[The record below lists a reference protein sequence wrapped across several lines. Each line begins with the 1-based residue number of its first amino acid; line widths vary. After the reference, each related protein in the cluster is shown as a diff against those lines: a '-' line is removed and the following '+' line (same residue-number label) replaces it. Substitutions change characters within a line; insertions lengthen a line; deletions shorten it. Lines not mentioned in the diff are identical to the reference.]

1 MIDFSDKAQLG
12 CFIGVVS
19 ALACLAA
26 ALIVMTARMKKRFS
40 GGAFAAW
47 LTAAIIVVVA
57 GIAACLISII
67 FKTEFLKL
75 DCEIVGGAL
84 SIVHDGNTLFTVPGL
99 GVFFGVAFEH
109 AVIELLMYGVTL
121 LALALVALTCIR
133 RGVSRAVWSR
143 DVDGEGYYVVSGDV
157 DEQSAFEP
165 IETETSDDENAAQPE
180 NAETAEKESAEEP
193 ETAEIAEKEAAI
205 EPEETEVKPIET
217 VDEPEAA
224 EEKTIET
231 IEEPEVAVEEP
242 AAAEEE
248 TVVSSEPET
257 EIEQPEVEVEEPE
270 AAEEKTI
277 ETVEEPEAAEE
288 EEVVS
293 PQPKPTEEPTDAAAP
308 VESIEV
314 EEPTDATALVEPI
327 EVKEPTDATAPT
339 EPIAAETPAENKP
352 TAAKRHRAV
361 KSRAAQVFGEY
372 LGERSEE
379 DREKLLGKIDIITK
393 RTD

>member
-26 ALIVMTARMKKRFS
+26 ALIVMTARMKKRLS

-75 DCEIVGGAL
+75 DCVIVDGAL

-109 AVIELLMYGVTL
+109 ATIELLMYGVTL

-143 DVDGEGYYVVSGDV
+143 DVDGEGYYVVSGDG

-180 NAETAEKESAEEP
+180 NAETAEKE
-193 ETAEIAEKEAAI
+193 AAI

-217 VDEPEAA
+217 VEEPEAA
-224 EEKTIET
+224 EEKTIVFVQPET
-231 IEEPEVAVEEP
+231 EIEQPETMVEKP
-242 AAAEEE
+242 VTAEEE

-257 EIEQPEVEVEEPE
+257 VIEQPEVAVEEPE

-277 ETVEEPEAAEE
+277 ETVEEPEAA
-288 EEVVS
+288 
-293 PQPKPTEEPTDAAAP
+293 TAP
-308 VESIEV
+308 VEQ
-314 EEPTDATALVEPI
+314 I
-327 EVKEPTDATAPT
+327 EVKEPTEAAAPT
-339 EPIAAETPAENKP
+339 EPIAAETPVENKP

-372 LGERSEE
+372 LGERNEE

>member
-75 DCEIVGGAL
+75 DCVIAGGAL
-84 SIVHDGNTLFTVPGL
+84 SIVHDGNTLFTVPGI

-109 AVIELLMYGVTL
+109 ATIELLMYGVTL

-143 DVDGEGYYVVSGDV
+143 DVDGEGYYVVSSDG

-180 NAETAEKESAEEP
+180 NAETTEKEAAEEP
-193 ETAEIAEKEAAI
+193 EAAEIADKEAAI
-205 EPEETEVKPIET
+205 EPEGTEVKPIET
-217 VDEPEAA
+217 VEEPAAA
-224 EEKTIET
+224 EEKTIVSVQPET
-231 IEEPEVAVEEP
+231 KIEQPKVAVEEP
-242 AAAEEE
+242 AAMA
-248 TVVSSEPET
+248 
-257 EIEQPEVEVEEPE
+257 EEPE

-277 ETVEEPEAAEE
+277 ETVEEPAAMEE

-293 PQPKPTEEPTDAAAP
+293 PQPKPTEETTDATAP
-308 VESIEV
+308 VEPIEV
-314 EEPTDATALVEPI
+314 EEPTDAA
-327 EVKEPTDATAPT
+327 APT
-339 EPIAAETPAENKP
+339 EPITAETPAENKP

-372 LGERSEE
+372 LGERNEE
-379 DREKLLGKIDIITK
+379 DREKLLEKIDIITK

>member
-26 ALIVMTARMKKRFS
+26 ALIVMTARMKKRLS

-75 DCEIVGGAL
+75 DCVIVGGAL

-143 DVDGEGYYVVSGDV
+143 DVDGEGYYVVSGDG

-180 NAETAEKESAEEP
+180 NAETAEKESA
-193 ETAEIAEKEAAI
+193 I

-217 VDEPEAA
+217 V
-224 EEKTIET
+224 
-231 IEEPEVAVEEP
+231 EEP
-242 AAAEEE
+242 AAAEEK
-248 TVVSSEPET
+248 TIVSVQPET
-257 EIEQPEVEVEEPE
+257 KIEQPEVAVEEPE

-308 VESIEV
+308 
-314 EEPTDATALVEPI
+314 VEPI

-372 LGERSEE
+372 LSERNEE

>member
-26 ALIVMTARMKKRFS
+26 ALIVMTARMKKRLS
-40 GGAFAAW
+40 SGAFAAW

-180 NAETAEKESAEEP
+180 NAESTEKESAEEP
-193 ETAEIAEKEAAI
+193 EAAEIAEKEAAI
-205 EPEETEVKPIET
+205 EPEGTEVKP
-217 VDEPEAA
+217 
-224 EEKTIET
+224 
-231 IEEPEVAVEEP
+231 
-242 AAAEEE
+242 
-248 TVVSSEPET
+248 
-257 EIEQPEVEVEEPE
+257 
-270 AAEEKTI
+270 I
-277 ETVEEPEAAEE
+277 ETVEEPEAAEK

-293 PQPKPTEEPTDAAAP
+293 PQPKPTEEPTDATVP
-308 VESIEV
+308 
-314 EEPTDATALVEPI
+314 VEPI
-327 EVKEPTDATAPT
+327 EVKETTETAAPV

-352 TAAKRHRAV
+352 TVAKRHRAV

-372 LGERSEE
+372 LGERNEE

>member
-12 CFIGVVS
+12 CFIGVVT
-19 ALACLAA
+19 AIACLAA
-26 ALIVMTARMKKRFS
+26 ALIVMTARMKKRLS

-75 DCEIVGGAL
+75 DCEIVDGAL

-143 DVDGEGYYVVSGDV
+143 DVDGEGYYVVSGDG

-180 NAETAEKESAEEP
+180 NAETAEKEAAEEP
-193 ETAEIAEKEAAI
+193 EAAEIAEKESAI
-205 EPEETEVKPIET
+205 EPEETEVKP
-217 VDEPEAA
+217 
-224 EEKTIET
+224 
-231 IEEPEVAVEEP
+231 
-242 AAAEEE
+242 
-248 TVVSSEPET
+248 
-257 EIEQPEVEVEEPE
+257 
-270 AAEEKTI
+270 I

-288 EEVVS
+288 EEVVF
-293 PQPKPTEEPTDAAAP
+293 PQPKPTEELT
-308 VESIEV
+308 E
-314 EEPTDATALVEPI
+314 ATVPVEPI
-327 EVKEPTDATAPT
+327 EVKEPTEAAAPV

-372 LGERSEE
+372 LGERNEE

>member
-26 ALIVMTARMKKRFS
+26 ALIVMTARMKKRLS

-75 DCEIVGGAL
+75 DCVIVDGAL

-109 AVIELLMYGVTL
+109 ATIELLMYGVTL

-143 DVDGEGYYVVSGDV
+143 DVDGEGYYVVSGDG

-180 NAETAEKESAEEP
+180 NVETAEKESAE
-193 ETAEIAEKEAAI
+193 

-217 VDEPEAA
+217 V
-224 EEKTIET
+224 
-231 IEEPEVAVEEP
+231 EEP
-242 AAAEEE
+242 A
-248 TVVSSEPET
+248 
-257 EIEQPEVEVEEPE
+257 
-270 AAEEKTI
+270 
-277 ETVEEPEAAEE
+277 AAEE

-293 PQPKPTEEPTDAAAP
+293 PQPKPTEEPT
-308 VESIEV
+308 E
-314 EEPTDATALVEPI
+314 ATAPVEPI
-327 EVKEPTDATAPT
+327 EVKETTDAAAPT
-339 EPIAAETPAENKP
+339 EPITAETPAENKP

-372 LGERSEE
+372 LGERNEE

>member
-26 ALIVMTARMKKRFS
+26 ALIVMTARMKKRLS
-40 GGAFAAW
+40 VGAFAAW

-75 DCEIVGGAL
+75 DCVIVGGAL

-143 DVDGEGYYVVSGDV
+143 DVDGEGYYVVSGDG

-180 NAETAEKESAEEP
+180 NAETAEKESA
-193 ETAEIAEKEAAI
+193 I

-217 VDEPEAA
+217 VEEPAA
-224 EEKTIET
+224 AKEKTIVSVET
-231 IEEPEVAVEEP
+231 ETEIEQPKVAVEEP
-242 AAAEEE
+242 AAMA
-248 TVVSSEPET
+248 
-257 EIEQPEVEVEEPE
+257 EEPE

-293 PQPKPTEEPTDAAAP
+293 PQPKPTEEPTDATAP
-308 VESIEV
+308 VEQ
-314 EEPTDATALVEPI
+314 I
-327 EVKEPTDATAPT
+327 EVKEPTEAAAPT
-339 EPIAAETPAENKP
+339 EPIAAEPPAENKP

>member
-12 CFIGVVS
+12 CFIGVVT

-40 GGAFAAW
+40 G
-47 LTAAIIVVVA
+47 AAIIVVVA

-75 DCEIVGGAL
+75 DCVIVGGAL

-143 DVDGEGYYVVSGDV
+143 DVDGEGYYVVSGDG

-180 NAETAEKESAEEP
+180 NAETAEKEAAEEP
-193 ETAEIAEKEAAI
+193 ETAEIAEKSN
-205 EPEETEVKPIET
+205 PRKP
-217 VDEPEAA
+217 
-224 EEKTIET
+224 
-231 IEEPEVAVEEP
+231 
-242 AAAEEE
+242 
-248 TVVSSEPET
+248 
-257 EIEQPEVEVEEPE
+257 
-270 AAEEKTI
+270 
-277 ETVEEPEAAEE
+277 
-288 EEVVS
+288 
-293 PQPKPTEEPTDAAAP
+293 
-308 VESIEV
+308 
-314 EEPTDATALVEPI
+314 
-327 EVKEPTDATAPT
+327 
-339 EPIAAETPAENKP
+339 
-352 TAAKRHRAV
+352 R
-361 KSRAAQVFGEY
+361 
-372 LGERSEE
+372 
-379 DREKLLGKIDIITK
+379 
-393 RTD
+393 

>member
-26 ALIVMTARMKKRFS
+26 ALIVMTARMKKRLS
-40 GGAFAAW
+40 SGAFAAW

-75 DCEIVGGAL
+75 DCVIVGGAL

-109 AVIELLMYGVTL
+109 ATIELLMYGVTL

-143 DVDGEGYYVVSGDV
+143 DVDGEGYYVVSGDG

-180 NAETAEKESAEEP
+180 NAETAEKE
-193 ETAEIAEKEAAI
+193 AAI

-217 VDEPEAA
+217 VGEPEAA
-224 EEKTIET
+224 EEKTI
-231 IEEPEVAVEEP
+231 
-242 AAAEEE
+242 
-248 TVVSSEPET
+248 VSVQPET
-257 EIEQPEVEVEEPE
+257 EIEQPEVAVEEPVIMVEEPE

-293 PQPKPTEEPTDAAAP
+293 PQPKSTEEPTKAAAP
-308 VESIEV
+308 VEPIEV
-314 EEPTDATALVEPI
+314 EEPTEAA
-327 EVKEPTDATAPT
+327 APT

-372 LGERSEE
+372 LGERNEE

>member
-12 CFIGVVS
+12 CFIGVV
-19 ALACLAA
+19 AAIACLAA
-26 ALIVMTARMKKRFS
+26 ALIVMTARMKKRLS

-75 DCEIVGGAL
+75 DCVIVGGAL

-121 LALALVALTCIR
+121 IALALVALTCIR

-143 DVDGEGYYVVSGDV
+143 DVDGEGYYVVSGDG

-165 IETETSDDENAAQPE
+165 IGTETSDDENAAQPE
-180 NAETAEKESAEEP
+180 NAETAEKEAAE
-193 ETAEIAEKEAAI
+193 

-217 VDEPEAA
+217 VGEPEAA
-224 EEKTIET
+224 EEKTI
-231 IEEPEVAVEEP
+231 
-242 AAAEEE
+242 
-248 TVVSSEPET
+248 VSVQPET
-257 EIEQPEVEVEEPE
+257 EIEQPEVAVEQPAAMVEEPE

-277 ETVEEPEAAEE
+277 ETVEKPEAAEK

-293 PQPKPTEEPTDAAAP
+293 PQPKPTEEPTEATAL

-314 EEPTDATALVEPI
+314 EEPMEAA
-327 EVKEPTDATAPT
+327 APT

-372 LGERSEE
+372 LGERNEE

>member
-26 ALIVMTARMKKRFS
+26 ALIVMTARMKKRLS

-75 DCEIVGGAL
+75 DCVIVGGAL

-143 DVDGEGYYVVSGDV
+143 DVDGEGYYVVSGDG

-180 NAETAEKESAEEP
+180 NAEKESAEEP
-193 ETAEIAEKEAAI
+193 EAAEITEKEAAI

-217 VDEPEAA
+217 VEEPEAA
-224 EEKTIET
+224 EEETVVSVQPETVIEQ
-231 IEEPEVAVEEP
+231 PEVAVEEP
-242 AAAEEE
+242 AAM
-248 TVVSSEPET
+248 
-257 EIEQPEVEVEEPE
+257 VEEPE

-277 ETVEEPEAAEE
+277 ETVEKPEAAEE
-288 EEVVS
+288 EEVVF
-293 PQPKPTEEPTDAAAP
+293 PQPKPTEELTEAA
-308 VESIEV
+308 
-314 EEPTDATALVEPI
+314 
-327 EVKEPTDATAPT
+327 APT
-339 EPIAAETPAENKP
+339 EPIAAENPAENKP

-372 LGERSEE
+372 LGERNEE

>member
-12 CFIGVVS
+12 CFIGVV
-19 ALACLAA
+19 AAIACLAA
-26 ALIVMTARMKKRFS
+26 ALIVMTARMKKRLS

-75 DCEIVGGAL
+75 DCVIVGGAL

-143 DVDGEGYYVVSGDV
+143 DVDGEGYYVVSGDS

-165 IETETSDDENAAQPE
+165 IETETSDGENAAQPE
-180 NAETAEKESAEEP
+180 NAET
-193 ETAEIAEKEAAI
+193 AEKEAAI

-217 VDEPEAA
+217 V
-224 EEKTIET
+224 EELVTM
-231 IEEPEVAVEEP
+231 
-242 AAAEEE
+242 EEE

-257 EIEQPEVEVEEPE
+257 EIEQPEVAVEEP
-270 AAEEKTI
+270 A
-277 ETVEEPEAAEE
+277 AAEE

-293 PQPKPTEEPTDAAAP
+293 PQPKPTEEPTEAAAP
-308 VESIEV
+308 VEPIEVEEPTEAAALVESIEV
-314 EEPTDATALVEPI
+314 EEPTEAA
-327 EVKEPTDATAPT
+327 APT

-372 LGERSEE
+372 LGERNEE

>member
-26 ALIVMTARMKKRFS
+26 ALIVMTARMKKRLS
-40 GGAFAAW
+40 SGAFAAW

-75 DCEIVGGAL
+75 DCVIVGGAL

-109 AVIELLMYGVTL
+109 ATIELLMYGVTL

-143 DVDGEGYYVVSGDV
+143 DVDGEGYYVVSGDG

-165 IETETSDDENAAQPE
+165 IETETSDDENAAQPG

-193 ETAEIAEKEAAI
+193 EAAEIAEKEAAI
-205 EPEETEVKPIET
+205 EPEETEAKPIET
-217 VDEPEAA
+217 VEEPEAA
-224 EEKTIET
+224 EEEAVVSVQPETGIEQPVT
-231 IEEPEVAVEEP
+231 M
-242 AAAEEE
+242 EEE

-257 EIEQPEVEVEEPE
+257 EIEQPEVAVEEPAAMVEEPE

-277 ETVEEPEAAEE
+277 ETVEEPETAEK

-293 PQPKPTEEPTDAAAP
+293 PQPKPTEELT
-308 VESIEV
+308 E
-314 EEPTDATALVEPI
+314 ATVPVEPI
-327 EVKEPTDATAPT
+327 EVKEPTEAAAPV

-352 TAAKRHRAV
+352 TAAKRHRTV

-372 LGERSEE
+372 LGERNEE

>member
-26 ALIVMTARMKKRFS
+26 ALIVMTARMKKRLS
-40 GGAFAAW
+40 SGAFAAW

-75 DCEIVGGAL
+75 DCVIEGGAL
-84 SIVHDGNTLFTVPGL
+84 SIVHDGKTLFTVPGL

-109 AVIELLMYGVTL
+109 ATIELLMYGVTL

-143 DVDGEGYYVVSGDV
+143 DVDGEGYYVVNVDG

-180 NAETAEKESAEEP
+180 NAETAEKESAIEP
-193 ETAEIAEKEAAI
+193 EAAEITEKEAAI

-217 VDEPEAA
+217 V
-224 EEKTIET
+224 EES
-231 IEEPEVAVEEP
+231 A
-242 AAAEEE
+242 
-248 TVVSSEPET
+248 
-257 EIEQPEVEVEEPE
+257 
-270 AAEEKTI
+270 
-277 ETVEEPEAAEE
+277 AAEE

-293 PQPKPTEEPTDAAAP
+293 PQPKPTEEPTEATAPVKPIEVKEPTEAAAP
-308 VESIEV
+308 
-314 EEPTDATALVEPI
+314 VEPI
-327 EVKEPTDATAPT
+327 EVKEPTEAAAPT

-372 LGERSEE
+372 LGERNEE

>member
-12 CFIGVVS
+12 CFIGVVT

-26 ALIVMTARMKKRFS
+26 ALIVMTARMKKRLS

-75 DCEIVGGAL
+75 DCVIAGGAL

-143 DVDGEGYYVVSGDV
+143 DVDGEGYYVVSGDG

-180 NAETAEKESAEEP
+180 NTETAEKEAAEEP
-193 ETAEIAEKEAAI
+193 ETAEITEKEAAI

-217 VDEPEAA
+217 V
-224 EEKTIET
+224 
-231 IEEPEVAVEEP
+231 
-242 AAAEEE
+242 
-248 TVVSSEPET
+248 
-257 EIEQPEVEVEEPE
+257 EEPE

-277 ETVEEPEAAEE
+277 VSVQPETGIEQPEVAVEEPAAMVEEYKAAEEKPIETVEEPAAAEE

-293 PQPKPTEEPTDAAAP
+293 PQPKPTEEPTDATAP
-308 VESIEV
+308 
-314 EEPTDATALVEPI
+314 VEPI
-327 EVKEPTDATAPT
+327 EVKEPTEAAAPT
-339 EPIAAETPAENKP
+339 EPIVAETPAENKP

-372 LGERSEE
+372 LGERNEE

>member
-12 CFIGVVS
+12 CFIGVV
-19 ALACLAA
+19 AAIACLAA
-26 ALIVMTARMKKRFS
+26 ALIVMTARMKKRLS

-75 DCEIVGGAL
+75 DCVIVGGAL
-84 SIVHDGNTLFTVPGL
+84 SIVYDGNTLFTVPGL

-109 AVIELLMYGVTL
+109 AAIELLMYGVTL

-143 DVDGEGYYVVSGDV
+143 DVDGEGYYVVSGDG

-180 NAETAEKESAEEP
+180 NAETAEKE
-193 ETAEIAEKEAAI
+193 AAI

-217 VDEPEAA
+217 VEEPAVA
-224 EEKTIET
+224 EEKTI
-231 IEEPEVAVEEP
+231 
-242 AAAEEE
+242 
-248 TVVSSEPET
+248 VSVQPET
-257 EIEQPEVEVEEPE
+257 EIEQPVTMVEEPVTMVEEHE

-277 ETVEEPEAAEE
+277 ETVEETEAAEE
-288 EEVVS
+288 EEVVY
-293 PQPKPTEEPTDAAAP
+293 PQPKPTEEPT
-308 VESIEV
+308 E
-314 EEPTDATALVEPI
+314 ATAPVEPI
-327 EVKEPTDATAPT
+327 EVKEPTEAAAPVEPIEVEEPT
-339 EPIAAETPAENKP
+339 EAAAPVEPIAAETPAENKP

>member
-12 CFIGVVS
+12 CFIGVVT

-47 LTAAIIVVVA
+47 LTAGIIVVVA
-57 GIAACLISII
+57 GSAACLISII

-75 DCEIVGGAL
+75 DCEIAGGAL
-84 SIVHDGNTLFTVPGL
+84 SIVYDGNTLFTVPGL

-109 AVIELLMYGVTL
+109 AAIELLMYGVTL

-143 DVDGEGYYVVSGDV
+143 DVDGEGYYVVSGDG

-180 NAETAEKESAEEP
+180 NAETAEKESAIEP
-193 ETAEIAEKEAAI
+193 EAAEIAEKEAAI

-217 VDEPEAA
+217 V
-224 EEKTIET
+224 
-231 IEEPEVAVEEP
+231 EEP
-242 AAAEEE
+242 AAMEEE
-248 TVVSSEPET
+248 TIVSVQPET
-257 EIEQPEVEVEEPE
+257 EIEQPEVVVEEPAAMVEEPE

-277 ETVEEPEAAEE
+277 ETVEEPAAAEE

-293 PQPKPTEEPTDAAAP
+293 PEPKPTEEPTEATAPVEPIEVEEPTEAAAP

-314 EEPTDATALVEPI
+314 
-327 EVKEPTDATAPT
+327 KEPTEATAPT
-339 EPIAAETPAENKP
+339 EPIAAETPVENKP

-372 LGERSEE
+372 LGERNEE

-393 RTD
+393 RND

>member
-12 CFIGVVS
+12 CFIGVVT
-19 ALACLAA
+19 AIACLAA
-26 ALIVMTARMKKRFS
+26 ALIVMTARMKKRLS

-75 DCEIVGGAL
+75 DCVIVGGAL

-109 AVIELLMYGVTL
+109 ATIELLMYGVTL

-143 DVDGEGYYVVSGDV
+143 DVDGEGYYVVSSDG

-180 NAETAEKESAEEP
+180 NTETAEKEAAEEPENAETAEKES
-193 ETAEIAEKEAAI
+193 AI

-217 VDEPEAA
+217 VEEPAAA
-224 EEKTIET
+224 EEKTIVSVQPET
-231 IEEPEVAVEEP
+231 KIEQPEVAVEEP
-242 AAAEEE
+242 AAMEEE
-248 TVVSSEPET
+248 TVVSVQPET
-257 EIEQPEVEVEEPE
+257 EIEQPEV
-270 AAEEKTI
+270 A
-277 ETVEEPEAAEE
+277 VEEPEAAEE

-293 PQPKPTEEPTDAAAP
+293 PQPKPTEEPTEAA
-308 VESIEV
+308 
-314 EEPTDATALVEPI
+314 
-327 EVKEPTDATAPT
+327 APT

-372 LGERSEE
+372 LGERNEE

>member
-26 ALIVMTARMKKRFS
+26 ALIVMTARMKKRLS
-40 GGAFAAW
+40 SGAFAAW

-75 DCEIVGGAL
+75 DCVIVGGAL

-143 DVDGEGYYVVSGDV
+143 DVDGEGYYVVSGDG

-180 NAETAEKESAEEP
+180 NTETAEKESAIEP
-193 ETAEIAEKEAAI
+193 EAAEIAEKEAAI

-217 VDEPEAA
+217 V
-224 EEKTIET
+224 
-231 IEEPEVAVEEP
+231 
-242 AAAEEE
+242 
-248 TVVSSEPET
+248 
-257 EIEQPEVEVEEPE
+257 EEPE

-277 ETVEEPEAAEE
+277 ETVEEPETAEK

-293 PQPKPTEEPTDAAAP
+293 PQPKPTEEPAEATAL

-372 LGERSEE
+372 LSERNEE

>member
-26 ALIVMTARMKKRFS
+26 ALIVMTARMKKRLS

-75 DCEIVGGAL
+75 DCVIVDGAL

-109 AVIELLMYGVTL
+109 AAIELLMYGVTL

-133 RGVSRAVWSR
+133 RGVYRAVWSR
-143 DVDGEGYYVVSGDV
+143 DVDGEGYYVVNGDS

-165 IETETSDDENAAQPE
+165 IETETSADENAAQPE
-180 NAETAEKESAEEP
+180 NAETAEKESAEES
-193 ETAEIAEKEAAI
+193 EAAEIAEKEAAI
-205 EPEETEVKPIET
+205 EPEETAVKP
-217 VDEPEAA
+217 
-224 EEKTIET
+224 
-231 IEEPEVAVEEP
+231 
-242 AAAEEE
+242 
-248 TVVSSEPET
+248 
-257 EIEQPEVEVEEPE
+257 
-270 AAEEKTI
+270 I

-288 EEVVS
+288 EEVVF
-293 PQPKPTEEPTDAAAP
+293 PQPKPTEEPT
-308 VESIEV
+308 E
-314 EEPTDATALVEPI
+314 ATAPVEPI

-339 EPIAAETPAENKP
+339 EPITAETPAENKP

>member
-26 ALIVMTARMKKRFS
+26 ALIVMTARMKKRLS

-57 GIAACLISII
+57 GIASCLISII

-75 DCEIVGGAL
+75 DCVIAGGAL

-109 AVIELLMYGVTL
+109 ATIELLMYGVTL

-143 DVDGEGYYVVSGDV
+143 DVDGEGYYVVSSDG

-165 IETETSDDENAAQPE
+165 IGTETSDDENAAQPE
-180 NAETAEKESAEEP
+180 NAETTEKESAEEP
-193 ETAEIAEKEAAI
+193 EAAEIVEKEAAI

-217 VDEPEAA
+217 V
-224 EEKTIET
+224 
-231 IEEPEVAVEEP
+231 EEPVTM
-242 AAAEEE
+242 EEE
-248 TVVSSEPET
+248 TVVSVQPGT
-257 EIEQPEVEVEEPE
+257 ENEQPEVAVEQPVTMVEEPE
-270 AAEEKTI
+270 AAEEKPI

-293 PQPKPTEEPTDAAAP
+293 PQPKPTEEHT
-308 VESIEV
+308 E
-314 EEPTDATALVEPI
+314 ATALVESI

-339 EPIAAETPAENKP
+339 EPIAAETPVENKP

>member
-26 ALIVMTARMKKRFS
+26 ALIVMTARMKKRLS

-75 DCEIVGGAL
+75 DCVIVDGAL

-143 DVDGEGYYVVSGDV
+143 DVDGEGYYVVSGD

-180 NAETAEKESAEEP
+180 NAETAEKE
-193 ETAEIAEKEAAI
+193 AAI

-217 VDEPEAA
+217 
-224 EEKTIET
+224 
-231 IEEPEVAVEEP
+231 VEEP

-257 EIEQPEVEVEEPE
+257 EIEQPEFAVEEPAAMAEEPE

-277 ETVEEPEAAEE
+277 ETVEEPEAA
-288 EEVVS
+288 
-293 PQPKPTEEPTDAAAP
+293 
-308 VESIEV
+308 
-314 EEPTDATALVEPI
+314 TALVEPI
-327 EVKEPTDATAPT
+327 EGKEPTDATAPT

-372 LGERSEE
+372 LGERNEE

>member
-47 LTAAIIVVVA
+47 LTAGIIVVVA
-57 GIAACLISII
+57 GSAACLISII

-84 SIVHDGNTLFTVPGL
+84 SIVYDGNTLFTVPGL

-109 AVIELLMYGVTL
+109 AAIELLMYGVTL

-143 DVDGEGYYVVSGDV
+143 DVDGEGYYVVSGDG

-165 IETETSDDENAAQPE
+165 IGAETSDDENAAQPE
-180 NAETAEKESAEEP
+180 NAETTEKESAEEP
-193 ETAEIAEKEAAI
+193 EAAEIAEKEAAI
-205 EPEETEVKPIET
+205 EPEETEVKP
-217 VDEPEAA
+217 
-224 EEKTIET
+224 
-231 IEEPEVAVEEP
+231 
-242 AAAEEE
+242 
-248 TVVSSEPET
+248 
-257 EIEQPEVEVEEPE
+257 
-270 AAEEKTI
+270 I

-308 VESIEV
+308 VE
-314 EEPTDATALVEPI
+314 PI
-327 EVKEPTDATAPT
+327 EVKEPTEAAAPT

>member
-75 DCEIVGGAL
+75 DCVIVGGAL

-143 DVDGEGYYVVSGDV
+143 DVDGEGYYVVSSDG

-180 NAETAEKESAEEP
+180 NTET
-193 ETAEIAEKEAAI
+193 AEKEAAI
-205 EPEETEVKPIET
+205 EPEETEIKPIET
-217 VDEPEAA
+217 
-224 EEKTIET
+224 
-231 IEEPEVAVEEP
+231 VEEP
-242 AAAEEE
+242 AAAEEK
-248 TVVSSEPET
+248 TIVSVQPET
-257 EIEQPEVEVEEPE
+257 GIEQPEVAVEEPE

-277 ETVEEPEAAEE
+277 ETVEKPEAAEE
-288 EEVVS
+288 EEVVF
-293 PQPKPTEEPTDAAAP
+293 PQPKPTEGLTEAAAP
-308 VESIEV
+308 
-314 EEPTDATALVEPI
+314 VEPI
-327 EVKEPTDATAPT
+327 EVKEPTKAAAPV

-352 TAAKRHRAV
+352 TVAKRHRAV

-372 LGERSEE
+372 LGERNEE

>member
-12 CFIGVVS
+12 CFIGVVT

-26 ALIVMTARMKKRFS
+26 ALIVMTARMKKRLS
-40 GGAFAAW
+40 SGAFAAW

-75 DCEIVGGAL
+75 DCVIVGGAL

-109 AVIELLMYGVTL
+109 VAIELLMYGVTL

-143 DVDGEGYYVVSGDV
+143 DVDGEGYYVVSGDG

-180 NAETAEKESAEEP
+180 NTETAEKEAAEEP
-193 ETAEIAEKEAAI
+193 EAAEIAEKEAAI

-217 VDEPEAA
+217 V
-224 EEKTIET
+224 
-231 IEEPEVAVEEP
+231 
-242 AAAEEE
+242 
-248 TVVSSEPET
+248 
-257 EIEQPEVEVEEPE
+257 EEPE

-277 ETVEEPEAAEE
+277 VSVETETVIEQPVTMVEETAAMVEEPEAAEEKPIVSVQPETKIEQPEVAVEEPEAAEE

-293 PQPKPTEEPTDAAAP
+293 PEPKPTEEPTEAAAP
-308 VESIEV
+308 VEPIEV
-314 EEPTDATALVEPI
+314 EEPTEAA
-327 EVKEPTDATAPT
+327 APT
-339 EPIAAETPAENKP
+339 EPIAAETPVENKP
-352 TAAKRHRAV
+352 TAAKRHRTV

-372 LGERSEE
+372 LGERNEE

>member
-12 CFIGVVS
+12 CFIGVVT
-19 ALACLAA
+19 AIACLAA

-47 LTAAIIVVVA
+47 LTAGIIVVVA
-57 GIAACLISII
+57 GSAACLISII

-75 DCEIVGGAL
+75 DCVIVGGAL

-109 AVIELLMYGVTL
+109 ATIELLMYGVTL

-143 DVDGEGYYVVSGDV
+143 DVDGEGYYVVSGDG

-193 ETAEIAEKEAAI
+193 EAAEIAEKEAAI

-217 VDEPEAA
+217 VEEPAAA
-224 EEKTIET
+224 EEKTIVSVQPGTEN
-231 IEEPEVAVEEP
+231 EQPEVAVEEP
-242 AAAEEE
+242 AAM
-248 TVVSSEPET
+248 
-257 EIEQPEVEVEEPE
+257 VEESE
-270 AAEEKTI
+270 AAEEKAI
-277 ETVEEPEAAEE
+277 ETVEKPEVAEE

-293 PQPKPTEEPTDAAAP
+293 PQPKPTEEPTEAATP
-308 VESIEV
+308 VEQIEV
-314 EEPTDATALVEPI
+314 EEPTEAAAPVEPI
-327 EVKEPTDATAPT
+327 EVKEPTEATAPT

-352 TAAKRHRAV
+352 TTAKRHRAV

>member
-12 CFIGVVS
+12 CFIGVVT
-19 ALACLAA
+19 AIACLAA
-26 ALIVMTARMKKRFS
+26 ALIVMTARMKKRLS

-75 DCEIVGGAL
+75 DCEIVDGAL

-143 DVDGEGYYVVSGDV
+143 DVDGEGYYVVSGDG

-180 NAETAEKESAEEP
+180 NAETAEKEAAEEP
-193 ETAEIAEKEAAI
+193 EAAEIAEKESAI
-205 EPEETEVKPIET
+205 EPEETEVKP
-217 VDEPEAA
+217 
-224 EEKTIET
+224 
-231 IEEPEVAVEEP
+231 
-242 AAAEEE
+242 
-248 TVVSSEPET
+248 
-257 EIEQPEVEVEEPE
+257 
-270 AAEEKTI
+270 I

-288 EEVVS
+288 EEVVF
-293 PQPKPTEEPTDAAAP
+293 PQPKPTEELT
-308 VESIEV
+308 E
-314 EEPTDATALVEPI
+314 ATVPVEPI
-327 EVKEPTDATAPT
+327 EVKEPTEAAAPVET
-339 EPIAAETPAENKP
+339 IAAETPAENKP

-372 LGERSEE
+372 LGERNEE

>member
-26 ALIVMTARMKKRFS
+26 ALIVMTARMKKRLS
-40 GGAFAAW
+40 SGAFAAW

-75 DCEIVGGAL
+75 DCVIVGGAL
-84 SIVHDGNTLFTVPGL
+84 SIVHDGNTLFTVPGI

-109 AVIELLMYGVTL
+109 ATIELLMYGVTL

-143 DVDGEGYYVVSGDV
+143 DVDGEGYYVVSGDG

-180 NAETAEKESAEEP
+180 NAETAEKEAAEEP
-193 ETAEIAEKEAAI
+193 EG
-205 EPEETEVKPIET
+205 TEVKP
-217 VDEPEAA
+217 
-224 EEKTIET
+224 
-231 IEEPEVAVEEP
+231 
-242 AAAEEE
+242 
-248 TVVSSEPET
+248 
-257 EIEQPEVEVEEPE
+257 
-270 AAEEKTI
+270 I

-293 PQPKPTEEPTDAAAP
+293 PQPKPTEEPTDATAP
-308 VESIEV
+308 
-314 EEPTDATALVEPI
+314 VEPI
-327 EVKEPTDATAPT
+327 EVKEPTEAAAPT
-339 EPIAAETPAENKP
+339 EPIVAETPAENKP

-372 LGERSEE
+372 LGERNEE
-379 DREKLLGKIDIITK
+379 DREKLLEKIDIITK

>member
-26 ALIVMTARMKKRFS
+26 ALIVMTARMKKRLS

-75 DCEIVGGAL
+75 DCVIAGGAL

-143 DVDGEGYYVVSGDV
+143 DVDGEGYYVVSSDG

-165 IETETSDDENAAQPE
+165 IETETSDDENAAQPG
-180 NAETAEKESAEEP
+180 NAET
-193 ETAEIAEKEAAI
+193 AEKEAAI

-217 VDEPEAA
+217 VEQPEAA
-224 EEKTIET
+224 EEKTIVSVQPGTE
-231 IEEPEVAVEEP
+231 IEQPEVAVEEP
-242 AAAEEE
+242 V
-248 TVVSSEPET
+248 TM
-257 EIEQPEVEVEEPE
+257 VEEPE

-293 PQPKPTEEPTDAAAP
+293 PQPKPTEEPTEATAL

-314 EEPTDATALVEPI
+314 EEPTEAAAPVEPI
-327 EVKEPTDATAPT
+327 EAEEPTDATAPT
-339 EPIAAETPAENKP
+339 EPIAAETPAGNKP

-372 LGERSEE
+372 LGERNEE

>member
-26 ALIVMTARMKKRFS
+26 ALIVMTARMKKRLS
-40 GGAFAAW
+40 SGAFAAW
-47 LTAAIIVVVA
+47 LTAGIIVVVA

-75 DCEIVGGAL
+75 DCEIAGGAL
-84 SIVHDGNTLFTVPGL
+84 SIVYDGNTLFTVPGL

-109 AVIELLMYGVTL
+109 AAIELLMYGVTL

-143 DVDGEGYYVVSGDV
+143 DVDGEGYYVVSGDG

-165 IETETSDDENAAQPE
+165 IGTETSDDENAAQPE

-193 ETAEIAEKEAAI
+193 EAAEIAEKEAAI

-217 VDEPEAA
+217 V
-224 EEKTIET
+224 
-231 IEEPEVAVEEP
+231 EEPVTM
-242 AAAEEE
+242 EEE
-248 TVVSSEPET
+248 TIVSVQPET
-257 EIEQPEVEVEEPE
+257 EIEQPVTMVEEPE

-293 PQPKPTEEPTDAAAP
+293 PQPKPTEEPTEAIAP
-308 VESIEV
+308 VEPIKVEEPTEATAPVEPIEV
-314 EEPTDATALVEPI
+314 EEPTE
-327 EVKEPTDATAPT
+327 ATAPT

>member
-26 ALIVMTARMKKRFS
+26 ALIVMTARMKKRLS

-75 DCEIVGGAL
+75 DCVIVDGAL

-143 DVDGEGYYVVSGDV
+143 DVDGEGYYVVSGDG

-180 NAETAEKESAEEP
+180 NTETAEKESA
-193 ETAEIAEKEAAI
+193 I
-205 EPEETEVKPIET
+205 EPEETEAKPIET
-217 VDEPEAA
+217 VEEPEAA
-224 EEKTIET
+224 EEKTIVSVET
-231 IEEPEVAVEEP
+231 ETEIEQPKVAVEEP
-242 AAAEEE
+242 AAMA
-248 TVVSSEPET
+248 
-257 EIEQPEVEVEEPE
+257 EEPE

-277 ETVEEPEAAEE
+277 ETVEEPETAEK

-293 PQPKPTEEPTDAAAP
+293 PQPKPTEEPAEATAL

-372 LGERSEE
+372 LSERNEE

>member
-12 CFIGVVS
+12 CFIGVV
-19 ALACLAA
+19 AAIACLAA
-26 ALIVMTARMKKRFS
+26 ALIVMTARMKKRLS

-75 DCEIVGGAL
+75 DCVIAGGAL

-143 DVDGEGYYVVSGDV
+143 DVDGEGYYVVSSDG

-165 IETETSDDENAAQPE
+165 IETETSDDENAAQPG
-180 NAETAEKESAEEP
+180 NAET
-193 ETAEIAEKEAAI
+193 AEKEAAI
-205 EPEETEVKPIET
+205 EPEGTEVKPIET
-217 VDEPEAA
+217 
-224 EEKTIET
+224 
-231 IEEPEVAVEEP
+231 
-242 AAAEEE
+242 
-248 TVVSSEPET
+248 
-257 EIEQPEVEVEEPE
+257 VEEPE

-277 ETVEEPEAAEE
+277 VSVQPETEIEQPEVAVEEPAAMVEEPEAAEEKPIETVEETEAAEE

-293 PQPKPTEEPTDAAAP
+293 PQPKPTEEPTKAAAP
-308 VESIEV
+308 
-314 EEPTDATALVEPI
+314 VEPI
-327 EVKEPTDATAPT
+327 EVKEPTEAAAPT
-339 EPIAAETPAENKP
+339 EPIAAETPVENKP
-352 TAAKRHRAV
+352 TAAKRHRTV

-372 LGERSEE
+372 LGERNEE

>member
-26 ALIVMTARMKKRFS
+26 ALIVMTARMKKRLS
-40 GGAFAAW
+40 SGAFAAW

-75 DCEIVGGAL
+75 DCVIVGGAL

-109 AVIELLMYGVTL
+109 AAIELLMYGVTL

-143 DVDGEGYYVVSGDV
+143 DVDGEGYYVVSGDG

-180 NAETAEKESAEEP
+180 NAET
-193 ETAEIAEKEAAI
+193 TEKEAAI

-217 VDEPEAA
+217 V
-224 EEKTIET
+224 
-231 IEEPEVAVEEP
+231 EEPVAM
-242 AAAEEE
+242 EEE
-248 TVVSSEPET
+248 TVVSVQPET
-257 EIEQPEVEVEEPE
+257 EIEQPEVLVEEPAAMVEEPE
-270 AAEEKTI
+270 AAEEKAI
-277 ETVEEPEAAEE
+277 ETVEKPEVAEE

-293 PQPKPTEEPTDAAAP
+293 PQPKPTEELTEAAAP
-308 VESIEV
+308 VES
-314 EEPTDATALVEPI
+314 I

-339 EPIAAETPAENKP
+339 EPITAETPVENKP

>member
-12 CFIGVVS
+12 CFIGVVA

-26 ALIVMTARMKKRFS
+26 ALIVMTARMKKRLS

-75 DCEIVGGAL
+75 DCVIVDGAL

-143 DVDGEGYYVVSGDV
+143 DVDGEGYYVVSGD

-180 NAETAEKESAEEP
+180 NAETAEKEAAEEP
-193 ETAEIAEKEAAI
+193 ETAEITEKEAAI

-217 VDEPEAA
+217 V
-224 EEKTIET
+224 
-231 IEEPEVAVEEP
+231 EEPE
-242 AAAEEE
+242 AAEEE
-248 TVVSSEPET
+248 TVVSVQPET
-257 EIEQPEVEVEEPE
+257 VIEQPEVAVEEPVAMVEEPE

-277 ETVEEPEAAEE
+277 ETVEEPEVAEE

-293 PQPKPTEEPTDAAAP
+293 PQPKPTEEL
-308 VESIEV
+308 
-314 EEPTDATALVEPI
+314 TDATAPVEPI

-372 LGERSEE
+372 LDERNEE

>member
-12 CFIGVVS
+12 CFIGVVT

-26 ALIVMTARMKKRFS
+26 ALIVMTARMKKRLS
-40 GGAFAAW
+40 SGAFAAW

-75 DCEIVGGAL
+75 DCVIVGGAL

-143 DVDGEGYYVVSGDV
+143 DVDGEGYYVVSGDG

-180 NAETAEKESAEEP
+180 NAETAEKEAAIEP
-193 ETAEIAEKEAAI
+193 EAAEIAEKEAAI

-217 VDEPEAA
+217 VEEPEAA

-257 EIEQPEVEVEEPE
+257 EIEQPEVAVEEPAAMVEEPE

-277 ETVEEPEAAEE
+277 ETVEEPEAA
-288 EEVVS
+288 
-293 PQPKPTEEPTDAAAP
+293 TAP
-308 VESIEV
+308 VEQ
-314 EEPTDATALVEPI
+314 I
-327 EVKEPTDATAPT
+327 EVKEPTEAAAPT
-339 EPIAAETPAENKP
+339 EPIAAEPPVENKP

-372 LGERSEE
+372 LGERNEE

>member
-12 CFIGVVS
+12 CFIGVV
-19 ALACLAA
+19 AAIACLAS
-26 ALIVMTARMKKRFS
+26 ALIVMTARMKKRLS

-75 DCEIVGGAL
+75 DCVIVGGAL

-109 AVIELLMYGVTL
+109 ATIELLMYGVTL

-180 NAETAEKESAEEP
+180 NAETAEKESTEEP
-193 ETAEIAEKEAAI
+193 EAAEIAEKESAI

-217 VDEPEAA
+217 VEEPEAA
-224 EEKTIET
+224 EEETVVSVQPETGIEQPVT
-231 IEEPEVAVEEP
+231 M
-242 AAAEEE
+242 EEE

-257 EIEQPEVEVEEPE
+257 KIEQPEVAVEEPE

-277 ETVEEPEAAEE
+277 ETVEKPEAAEE

-293 PQPKPTEEPTDAAAP
+293 PEPKPTEEPTEATAP
-308 VESIEV
+308 VEPIEV
-314 EEPTDATALVEPI
+314 EEPTETAAPVEPI
-327 EVKEPTDATAPT
+327 EVKEPTEATAPT

-372 LGERSEE
+372 LGERNEE

>member
-12 CFIGVVS
+12 CFIGVV
-19 ALACLAA
+19 AAIACLAA
-26 ALIVMTARMKKRFS
+26 ALIVMTARMKKRLS

-75 DCEIVGGAL
+75 DCVIVGGAL

-109 AVIELLMYGVTL
+109 ATIELLMYGVTL

-143 DVDGEGYYVVSGDV
+143 GVDGEGYYVVSGDG

-165 IETETSDDENAAQPE
+165 IETETSDDENAAQPG
-180 NAETAEKESAEEP
+180 NAETAEKEAAE
-193 ETAEIAEKEAAI
+193 

-217 VDEPEAA
+217 VEEPEAA
-224 EEKTIET
+224 EEKTVVSSEPETVIEQ
-231 IEEPEVAVEEP
+231 PEVAVEEP
-242 AAAEEE
+242 AAM
-248 TVVSSEPET
+248 
-257 EIEQPEVEVEEPE
+257 VEEPE

-277 ETVEEPEAAEE
+277 ETVEESEAAEE

-293 PQPKPTEEPTDAAAP
+293 PQPKPTEEPTEAA
-308 VESIEV
+308 
-314 EEPTDATALVEPI
+314 
-327 EVKEPTDATAPT
+327 APT

-372 LGERSEE
+372 LGERNEE

>member
-12 CFIGVVS
+12 CFIGVV
-19 ALACLAA
+19 AAIACLAA
-26 ALIVMTARMKKRFS
+26 ALIVMTARMKKRLS

-75 DCEIVGGAL
+75 DCVIVGGAL

-109 AVIELLMYGVTL
+109 ATIELLMYGVTL

-143 DVDGEGYYVVSGDV
+143 DVDGEGYYVVSGDG

-165 IETETSDDENAAQPE
+165 IETETSDDENAAQPG
-180 NAETAEKESAEEP
+180 NAETAEKEAAE
-193 ETAEIAEKEAAI
+193 

-217 VDEPEAA
+217 V
-224 EEKTIET
+224 
-231 IEEPEVAVEEP
+231 EEPE
-242 AAAEEE
+242 AAEEE

-257 EIEQPEVEVEEPE
+257 VIEQPEVAVEEPAAMVEEPE

-277 ETVEEPEAAEE
+277 ETVEEPEA
-288 EEVVS
+288 V
-293 PQPKPTEEPTDAAAP
+293 TAP
-308 VESIEV
+308 VEPIEV
-314 EEPTDATALVEPI
+314 EEPTE
-327 EVKEPTDATAPT
+327 ATAPT
-339 EPIAAETPAENKP
+339 EPITAETPAENKP

-372 LGERSEE
+372 LGERNEE

>member
-26 ALIVMTARMKKRFS
+26 ALIVMTARMKKRLS
-40 GGAFAAW
+40 SGAFAAW

-75 DCEIVGGAL
+75 DCVIVGGAL

-109 AVIELLMYGVTL
+109 AAIELLMYGVTL

-143 DVDGEGYYVVSGDV
+143 DVDGEGYYVVSGDG

-180 NAETAEKESAEEP
+180 NAEIAEKESAEEP
-193 ETAEIAEKEAAI
+193 EAAEIAEKEAAI
-205 EPEETEVKPIET
+205 EPEGTEVKPIET
-217 VDEPEAA
+217 V
-224 EEKTIET
+224 
-231 IEEPEVAVEEP
+231 EEPE
-242 AAAEEE
+242 AAEEE

-257 EIEQPEVEVEEPE
+257 VIEQPEVAVEEPAAMVEEPE

-293 PQPKPTEEPTDAAAP
+293 PQPKPTEELTDATAPVEPIEVKEPTDAAAP
-308 VESIEV
+308 
-314 EEPTDATALVEPI
+314 VEPI

-372 LGERSEE
+372 LDERNEE